1 MPLLRASTLVLLL
14 ALAFTSSAKV
24 LSAVTA
30 EHKLL
35 QYQENGIAK
44 GPSAEI
50 FKLLMTTAG
59 LEYQLD
65 FIPWAR
71 AYQIAESTENTI
83 IFSMIRNP
91 EREHK
96 FHWILPVSQVLQTF
110 IGKSNHTTKEQ
121 YSLKRIKKYLT
132 VVIRN
137 TLAHH
142 TLLKNGFVEGEN
154 LYVVSKLDTALQ
166 LFFDNKVQFIFIE
179 PNVVRKQLPRYQL
192 TNSDI
197 VLGPIFGKAI
207 KKSYIA
213 INKEASP
220 HIVKKL
226 KEAAISLKN
235 NAEYLKLFHQI

>member
-1 MPLLRASTLVLLL
+1 MLLL
-14 ALAFTSSAKV
+14 KTTIVVFLIALAFNSTAKA
-24 LSAVTA
+24 LSAVTT

-50 FKLLMTTAG
+50 FKLLMAKAG
-59 LEYQLD
+59 IEYQLD
-65 FIPWAR
+65 FMPWAR

-96 FHWILPVSQVLQTF
+96 FHWLLPVSQVLQTF
-110 IGKSNHTTKEQ
+110 VGKSNHTSKEQ
-121 YSLKRIKKYLT
+121 YSLSHIKKHLT
-132 VVIRN
+132 VAIRN
-137 TLAHH
+137 TLAHN
-142 TLLKNGFVEGEN
+142 TLLRNGFIEGEN

-179 PNVVRKQLPRYQL
+179 PNVVRKHLPRYQL
-192 TNSDI
+192 VNSDI

-213 INKEASP
+213 INKNVSP
-220 HIVKKL
+220 NILKKL
-226 KEAAISLKN
+226 KESAKILTN
-235 NAEYLKLFHQI
+235 DAEYLRLFHQI